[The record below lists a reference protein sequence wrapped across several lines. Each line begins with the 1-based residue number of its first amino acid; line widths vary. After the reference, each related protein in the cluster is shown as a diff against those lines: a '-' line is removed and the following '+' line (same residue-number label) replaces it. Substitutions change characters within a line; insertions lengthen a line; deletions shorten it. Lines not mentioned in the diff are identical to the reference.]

1 MSLGGRVDGL
11 DPNWKGTTKTK
22 FNSGLP
28 GGFCSFWKEFCKVG
42 GGVKSVFLIH
52 PNDIWYFVQDT
63 KPIWKHWVVISRVP
77 LPISSSPLSVCFYF
91 AKFAERDA
99 DNDGAA
105 SGAES
110 TGGSGS
116 IWAGFWILSQ
126 VLFGKTSPA
135 WVFAILLLLWNDM
148 CYDYEE
154 M

>member
-1 MSLGGRVDGL
+1 MDSTRTE
-11 DPNWKGTTKTK
+11 KGQQKQSSIQGCQEVSVH
-22 FNSGLP
+22 SG
-28 GGFCSFWKEFCKVG
+28 SKEFCKVG
-42 GGVKSVFLIH
+42 GGVQSVFWIH
-52 PNDIWYFVQDT
+52 PNIFYSICYFVQDT

-116 IWAGFWILSQ
+116 I
-126 VLFGKTSPA
+126 
-135 WVFAILLLLWNDM
+135 
-148 CYDYEE
+148 
-154 M
+154 